1 MVHYS
6 QTILYYLVFQYFDIE
21 RTCWRLFE
29 KLVVETKFNIVNVFT
44 QSHHPVDPSRLSQS
58 LGSPMPINGTHINSL
73 YFTYWAQNRLQV
85 SSWSWSYGT
94 TTYHHYKVVTS
105 TPAHDEVYSLQQYVI
120 MFVFSNLW
128 QVDYSLRIY
137 LFPPPIQLTATI

>member
-1 MVHYS
+1 MVFNATFNNIS
-6 QTILYYLVFQYFDIE
+6 VISWRSVVLVE
-21 RTCWRLFE
+21 
-29 KLVVETKFNIVNVFT
+29 ETGIIVNVFT

-94 TTYHHYKVVTS
+94 TTYHHYKVVTWVPFIGIGLPRDWDRRLGS
-105 TPAHDEVYSLQQYVI
+105 TGWWDWVNTLTMLNLVSTTSFSNNLQQVRSI
-120 MFVFSNLW
+120 SK
-128 QVDYSLRIY
+128 
-137 LFPPPIQLTATI
+137 